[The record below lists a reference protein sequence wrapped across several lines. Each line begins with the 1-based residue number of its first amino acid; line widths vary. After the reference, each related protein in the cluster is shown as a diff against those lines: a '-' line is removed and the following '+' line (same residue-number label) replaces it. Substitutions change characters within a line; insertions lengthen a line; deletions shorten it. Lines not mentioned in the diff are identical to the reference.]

1 MAQTG
6 LSSYAH
12 LRHNFQIVFQ
22 TKNQFTRLSCQIFW
36 LVTVIIVTG
45 HAYAQPSEVPTV
57 PTIKIQY
64 THVQPNVDVLP
75 TPGLPL
81 TLTIQ
86 MNKEVLTVGMKVRGI
101 ITRDGVLTE
110 VQDQEPR
117 FDAMEKVY
125 FDLEIPSPLAEVSY
139 QFVFTDK
146 SGNSVTTR
154 RYQLTRKCIPN
165 VTGGAIIPDG
175 QEQVTKDD
183 ARQLKESADRL
194 DEEIQL
200 YEKVS
205 QSLSLIQEAID
216 KK

>member
-1 MAQTG
+1 
-6 LSSYAH
+6 
-12 LRHNFQIVFQ
+12 
-22 TKNQFTRLSCQIFW
+22 
-36 LVTVIIVTG
+36 
-45 HAYAQPSEVPTV
+45 
-57 PTIKIQY
+57 
-64 THVQPNVDVLP
+64 
-75 TPGLPL
+75 
-81 TLTIQ
+81 
-86 MNKEVLTVGMKVRGI
+86 MNKEVLSVGMKVRGI

-183 ARQLKESADRL
+183 ARELKESADRL